1 MPLTPEHDYAYRAFV
16 SREVFAEVLA
26 RWNESIT
33 RTSTA
38 SRKPIA
44 LTRTWMYGLRC
55 RLSRRAARADT
66 AAGKL
71 T

>member
-1 MPLTPEHDYAYRAFV
+1 MPLTPEHDHAYRAFV

-44 LTRTWMYGLRC
+44 LTLPGCMDCDAGSAHAPRAQIQ
-55 RLSRRAARADT
+55 RLES
-66 AAGKL
+66 
-71 T
+71 